1 MYIYCQTITIPAG
14 FALLFYCQSANF
26 ANVNINCGENAIC
39 TGAEER
45 ILPHEVLQPPILH
58 SKRCNEN
65 CDCENANF
73 SPVCDTELSIMYY
86 NPCVA
91 GKISIFYC
99 TTDSTKKNRPG
110 HNICMY

>member
-99 TTDSTKKNRPG
+99 TTDSTKKTVRG
-110 HNICMY
+110 ITYV